1 MTIGFSSKPQ
11 SFYFSMSEAV
21 SAEFCLERT
30 QIESVIRPDVF
41 LPITSPDLFS
51 TLGDVLWMCKLL
63 SFLLWKYWEGLANW
77 F

>member
-51 TLGDVLWMCKLL
+51 TLGDVL
-63 SFLLWKYWEGLANW
+63 
-77 F
+77 